1 MLSTTL
7 GKEGYRLMHARDGNQ
22 ALDIMR
28 KTPPDIVTL
37 DVMMPTIDGW
47 SVLGIMKSDPELE
60 HIPVIML
67 TIVDDRNL
75 GFSLGASEFMTK
87 PIDRNKLIG
96 LLRKFAPSG
105 EGSVV
110 LIVDDD
116 ADVRGVMKSAI
127 EGVGLKSAEVN
138 NGRTALDW
146 LKDHPMPALVLL
158 DLMMPEV
165 DGFEFLERI
174 RENDKL
180 ADLPIVVLTAKEL
193 TDSERTFLAERTILV
208 LSKHAQPIGT
218 LGKAISAIANR
229 QRAPQSAHPAN

>member
-1 MLSTTL
+1 
-7 GKEGYRLMHARDGNQ
+7 
-22 ALDIMR
+22 
-28 KTPPDIVTL
+28 
-37 DVMMPTIDGW
+37 MMPKIDGW
-47 SVLGIMKSDPELE
+47 SVLGIMKSEPALE

-105 EGSVV
+105 EGTVV

-116 ADVRGVMKSAI
+116 ADVRGVVKSAI
-127 EGVGLKSAEVN
+127 EGVGLKAAEVN
-138 NGRTALDW
+138 NGRTALNW
-146 LKDHPMPALVLL
+146 LNDHPPPALVLL

-174 RENDKL
+174 SSDEKL
-180 ADLPIVVLTAKEL
+180 AGLPVVVLTAKDL
-193 TDSERTFLAERTILV
+193 TESERNFLAERTMLV
-208 LSKHAQPIGT
+208 LSKNAQPHRQSRQGA
-218 LGKAISAIANR
+218 GGDCQSPARSAK
-229 QRAPQSAHPAN
+229 RAHRALKMPP